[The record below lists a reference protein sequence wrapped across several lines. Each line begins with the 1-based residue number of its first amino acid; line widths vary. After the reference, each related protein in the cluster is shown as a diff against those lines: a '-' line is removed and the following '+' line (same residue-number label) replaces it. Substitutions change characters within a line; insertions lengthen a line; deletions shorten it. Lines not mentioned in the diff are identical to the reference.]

1 MRGQVEFVFSRS
13 REKQMP
19 RTEKHCGIFGEVIE
33 VMVIGTICLLLRL
46 AMVAAGS
53 VARAKAAMLSL

>member
-1 MRGQVEFVFSRS
+1 
-13 REKQMP
+13 MP
-19 RTEKHCGIFGEVIE
+19 RTGKHCGIFGEVIE

-46 AMVAAGS
+46 TMVAAGS